1 MVVKICYVGNKLLK
15 ATLFA
20 SGNNLYVEWNIATRL
35 AICSTGL
42 GAIIFN
48 QRIVLRLDE
57 WKVNKLLGNYTK

>member
-20 SGNNLYVEWNIATRL
+20 SGNNLCVEWNIATRL
-35 AICSTGL
+35 AISSTGL

-48 QRIVLRLDE
+48 RRILLPLDE
-57 WKVNKLLGNYTK
+57 WKVTRPIDLQAP